1 MFEEMTERSFVE
13 FLAALW
19 ESRGW
24 ETAITE
30 RDEGVYMVT
39 GDKADGTR
47 GLMLV
52 IPGAD
57 ETVSGQ
63 LLQKAVT
70 IVQDKGIDTAVA
82 ATRGTFSDDAR
93 GVAEAN
99 GVHLLDPEA
108 LEKTVAAEDAHDLVE
123 AHSSGGG
130 GGAGGSLMD
139 RFSAVGIPLPN
150 GIAMPGGL
158 RTLILAVVA
167 VIVVLGA
174 VQFLGIG
181 TPLSA
186 VLGALPLP
194 ELGFGAGGGGYTIT
208 AVSLSSG
215 NATPVPIAWNARQQS
230 TVVAP
235 NGETYTAPDGEQFV
249 VVQLNITNPREETL
263 VFRSSYLALATNNTR
278 YGNQPLQAASGQ
290 LPVQIEAGGSVEAYV
305 VYSVPEDADSGTL
318 LGLPGSDIPPVTFER
333 DRSLSFQV
341 EGE

>member
-1 MFEEMTERSFVE
+1 MFDEMTERSFVE

-30 RDEGVYMVT
+30 RDEGVFMVT

-52 IPGAD
+52 VPGTD
-57 ETVSGQ
+57 ETVTGQ

-70 IVQDKGIDTAVA
+70 LVQDKGIDTAVA

-123 AHSSGGG
+123 EHTGGG
-130 GGAGGSLMD
+130 GGGGNSLMG
-139 RFSAVGIPLPN
+139 RLSTVGIPLPD
-150 GIAMPGGL
+150 GIAMSGGL
-158 RTLILAVVA
+158 RTLLLAVLA
-167 VIVVLGA
+167 VIVALGA
-174 VQFLGIG
+174 IQVLGIG

-186 VLGALPLP
+186 LVGALPLP

-215 NATPVPIAWNARQQS
+215 NATSVPIVWNARQQS

-235 NGETYTAPDGEQFV
+235 NGETYTAPEGEQFV
-249 VVQLNITNPREETL
+249 VVQLNITNPGDETL
-263 VFRSSYLALATNNTR
+263 VLRPGYLALATNNTR
-278 YGNQPLQAASGQ
+278 YGNRRLQGASGQ
-290 LPVQIEAGGSVEAYV
+290 LPVQIEPGASTEAYV

-318 LGLPGSDIPPVTFER
+318 LGLPGSDIPPMTFER